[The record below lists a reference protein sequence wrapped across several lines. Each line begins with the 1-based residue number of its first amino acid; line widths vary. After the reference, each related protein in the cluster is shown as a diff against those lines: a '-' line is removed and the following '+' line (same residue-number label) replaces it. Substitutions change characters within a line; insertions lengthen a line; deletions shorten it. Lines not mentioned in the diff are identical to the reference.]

1 MHDREREE
9 RALWKV
15 EQAGY
20 HVRKQAGG
28 YLVTTSENVSKLD
41 DVMQLAAFADAIYAA
56 HWIGHKITPSA

>member
-1 MHDREREE
+1 MSEREE

-28 YLVTTSENVSKLD
+28 YLLTTSENISKLD
-41 DVMQLAAFADAIYAA
+41 DVMQLAAFADAIDAD
-56 HWIGHKITPSA
+56 HWIKYAITLSA